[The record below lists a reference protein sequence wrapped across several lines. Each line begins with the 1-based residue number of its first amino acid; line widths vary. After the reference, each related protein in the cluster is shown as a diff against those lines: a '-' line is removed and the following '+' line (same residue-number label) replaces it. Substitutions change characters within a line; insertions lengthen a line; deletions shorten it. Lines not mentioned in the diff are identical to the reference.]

1 MILVIK
7 LVKISDIV
15 RISKYRNIFAKG
27 CTPNSLE
34 EASMIKKFKNNVPW
48 TYVINDFN
56 REEILRTFYKEEL
69 QKTNQQEFK
78 IKKLIKKKVEKLH
91 FKWKECNNSF
101 NSWIYKQYII

>member
-34 EASMIKKFKNNVPW
+34 EASMIKKFKNNVP
-48 TYVINDFN
+48 
-56 REEILRTFYKEEL
+56 
-69 QKTNQQEFK
+69 
-78 IKKLIKKKVEKLH
+78 
-91 FKWKECNNSF
+91 
-101 NSWIYKQYII
+101 